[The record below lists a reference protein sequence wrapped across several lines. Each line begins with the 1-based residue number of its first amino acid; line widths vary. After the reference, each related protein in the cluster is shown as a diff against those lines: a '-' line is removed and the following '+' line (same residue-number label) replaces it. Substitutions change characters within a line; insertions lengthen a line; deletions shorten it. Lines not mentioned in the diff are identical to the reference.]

1 MLRCTIF
8 IIKNCKYLYHNA
20 QKKLFFCFKLCI
32 IDKERI
38 VKFMIQNINTIIT
51 SPSKSQNVSNPKSL
65 CDRIEHYLN
74 EIFERELHEKGSI
87 LVSYSPFV
95 IKKIAGY
102 LSGKIKMPASIGI
115 AGETASGKSTI
126 TMDLIDTIESFATEF
141 NIEDVITRVNTD
153 DYYYD
158 RSEMVKAA
166 GSFAEFAKNYDL
178 DVPQALELELMSKH
192 IKELLTGKST
202 YLPKYDMS
210 GTAIRHD
217 NYTLAKPSK
226 VIISEGLFTLTEK
239 VRDAFNFKIYVD
251 IAEDIKRERFFV
263 RAAERGLG
271 DSAEHIYKN
280 ANEKAEVHI
289 RPCKKNAD
297 IVLSGSADRIKYKNF
312 LNKIIGIVH
321 ELYFMEEV

>member
-1 MLRCTIF
+1 
-8 IIKNCKYLYHNA
+8 
-20 QKKLFFCFKLCI
+20 
-32 IDKERI
+32 
-38 VKFMIQNINTIIT
+38 MIQNIHTNQK
-51 SPSKSQNVSNPKSL
+51 SPSESQNVSRPTTV
-65 CDRIEHYLN
+65 CDEIERYLSN
-74 EIFERELHEKGSI
+74 VFEKELKEQGSI
-87 LVSYSPFV
+87 LVSYNPFV

-178 DVPQALELELMSKH
+178 DVPQALELELMCKH
-192 IKELLTGKST
+192 IKELLSGKST

-239 VRDAFNFKIYVD
+239 IREAFDFKIYVD
-251 IAEDIKRERFFV
+251 IDEKIKKERFYR
-263 RAAERGLG
+263 RAVERGLG
-271 DSAEHIYKN
+271 DSADHIYAN
-280 ANEKAEVHI
+280 ANEKAAFYI
-289 RPCKKNAD
+289 KPCKIKAD

-312 LNKIIGIVH
+312 LNKIIGIVQ
-321 ELYFMEEV
+321 ELYFSDRI